1 MDQFQGRDNLHALS
15 VGDCLTGGREG
26 CSLAR
31 RCPLVLRLP
40 SKAASTGTTV
50 AKRAT
55 EAARSRKTNL
65 CIMNECVEMDGSK
78 RKECT
83 RDSAWERQRWH
94 VWAYFF
100 SLHHRY
106 PVQTRAG
113 AATLTI
119 SP

>member
-1 MDQFQGRDNLHALS
+1 MDQFQGRVNLHALS
-15 VGDCLTGGREG
+15 VGDRLTGGREG

-31 RCPLVLRLP
+31 RCPLVSRLP
-40 SKAASTGTTV
+40 SKAASTGTKV

-83 RDSAWERQRWH
+83 RDSAGETETACAG
-94 VWAYFF
+94 VFI
-100 SLHHRY
+100 LK
-106 PVQTRAG
+106 RANF
-113 AATLTI
+113 
-119 SP
+119 